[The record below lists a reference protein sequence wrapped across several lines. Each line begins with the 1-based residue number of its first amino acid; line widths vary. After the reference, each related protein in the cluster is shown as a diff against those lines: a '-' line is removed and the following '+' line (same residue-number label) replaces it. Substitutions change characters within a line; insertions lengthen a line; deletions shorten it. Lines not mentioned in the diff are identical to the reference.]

1 MKTILV
7 LTPVNTLTNW
17 KEELHKWL
25 PLEERNDFPVY
36 QLWHCKTV
44 SQRLETLQDWHD
56 VGGVMVMGYDMFR
69 NLVTPSKKLTDAQ
82 KEKEKDKA
90 KEKDKEKEKEKDKE
104 EFRRLL
110 LDPGPDLVIA
120 DEAHLIKSPTS
131 ARAKAVKEIRTKRR
145 VALTGTPVQNNM
157 MEYYCMVDWVR
168 PNFLGTLSD
177 FRNRFENPIKNGMNK
192 DSTNGDI
199 RHMQKRLFVL
209 HGKLSSFVQR
219 HGWKLLQKDLPLKE
233 EFVLL
238 LEPSA
243 LQKKL
248 LNRLKRDLKGKT
260 LPLADGSNKVYISG
274 AFFGSISL
282 LVLFLISVFLL
293 FLFP

>member
-1 MKTILV
+1 M
-7 LTPVNTLTNW
+7 
-17 KEELHKWL
+17 L
-25 PLEERNDFPVY
+25 PLEEKKYFRVEEVERTDNVSER
-36 QLWHCKTV
+36 LKKLRKWH
-44 SQRLETLQDWHD
+44 R
-56 VGGVMVMGYDMFR
+56 VGGVMVIGYDMFR
-69 NLVTPSKKLTDAQ
+69 NLVTPSEKLTDAQ
-82 KEKEKDKA
+82 KEKDKDKH
-90 KEKDKEKEKEKDKE
+90 KHKQ

-120 DEAHLIKSPTS
+120 DEAHLIKNPTS
-131 ARAKAVKEIRTKRR
+131 AQTKAVKEIRTKRR

-177 FRNRFENPIKNGMNK
+177 FRNRFENPIKNGMNEN
-192 DSTNGDI
+192 STHGDI
-199 RHMQKRLFVL
+199 HTMQLRLFVL
-209 HGKLSSFVQR
+209 HDKLSSFVQR
-219 HGWKLLQKDLPLKE
+219 RDGKLLQKDLPLKE

-248 LNRLKRDLKGKT
+248 LSRLKRDFKGKT

-274 AFFGSISL
+274 PFFGSMFIL
-282 LVLFLISVFLL
+282 IGPFFISVFPSFFVTKKVIVL
-293 FLFP
+293 FV

>member
-1 MKTILV
+1 LKTILV